1 MVGWDDSA
9 RKKLVP
15 RVVEELVWGLEWLV
29 LEVHSRRGEL
39 VLQIQSS
46 VLNIVVPAKLVHE
59 HAVVA
64 WVVHTRL
71 WLRIETSSSNSQELG
86 LGGKH

>member
-59 HAVVA
+59 QAVVA

-71 WLRIETSSSNSQELG
+71 WLRIETSS
-86 LGGKH
+86 